1 MKMRQVAGMFHP
13 TFRDSAKRF
22 AFSKFAT
29 TIVFDFRLARSDSSG
44 HLGRYINILLNCFP
58 GNCRIVPLLSP
69 NR

>member
-29 TIVFDFRLARSDSSG
+29 TIGFDSRLARSDSAA
-44 HLGRYINILLNCFP
+44 ILAAAK
-58 GNCRIVPLLSP
+58 
-69 NR
+69 